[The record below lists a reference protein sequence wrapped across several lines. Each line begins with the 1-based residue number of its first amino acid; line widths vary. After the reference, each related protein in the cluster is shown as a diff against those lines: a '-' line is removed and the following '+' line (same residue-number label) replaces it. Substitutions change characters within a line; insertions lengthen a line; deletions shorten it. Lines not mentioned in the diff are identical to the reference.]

1 MTELSPD
8 DPNRMEGF
16 LRTPEED
23 AVLLVLPS
31 VVKQERHNK
40 RHELTTKEG
49 RKTHHTTLKTSVQTK
64 LLWYD
69 FVRKRGQVRTL
80 NRPLKKFQEKL
91 QFRTRITSKARF
103 YNFQPQ
109 PKNSWA
115 SSKIEV
121 ILSKH

>member
-23 AVLLVLPS
+23 AVRLVLPS

-49 RKTHHTTLKTSVQTK
+49 RKTHHTTLKTSVKTK

-69 FVRKRGQVRTL
+69 FVKKRGLVSTL
-80 NRPLKKFQEKL
+80 NRPPNNFQEQL
-91 QFRTRITSKARF
+91 QFK
-103 YNFQPQ
+103 QG
-109 PKNSWA
+109 
-115 SSKIEV
+115 
-121 ILSKH
+121 

>member
-1 MTELSPD
+1 MLTELSPD

-23 AVLLVLPS
+23 AVRLVLPS

-49 RKTHHTTLKTSVQTK
+49 RKTHHTTLKTSVQTR

-69 FVRKRGQVRTL
+69 FVRKRGPFSTL
-80 NRPLKKFQEKL
+80 NRPQ
-91 QFRTRITSKARF
+91 
-103 YNFQPQ
+103 
-109 PKNSWA
+109 KNSGETA
-115 SSKIEV
+115 IQNKDKNV
-121 ILSKH
+121 GPLSP